1 MPNQNYNTYLHIMNK
16 ELLHERFEYKDGQL
30 IYKISTGRRVKIG
43 DVAGTIDTNGYRR
56 ISINKKRY
64 MAHRLVWTYHNGEIQ
79 TGYQIDHMNGVK
91 DDNRIE
97 NLRLATPSQNSSN
110 RPKNK
115 INKSGFKGVSW
126 HKRDKKWQ
134 ADIMHNNKT
143 IRLGLFATPELA
155 HDAYVGAATKHQG
168 EFAFTK

>member
-1 MPNQNYNTYLHIMNK
+1 MNK
-16 ELLHERFEYKDGQL
+16 EQLNERFEYKDGQL
-30 IYKISTGRRVKIG
+30 IYKIGISIRVKIG

-64 MAHRLVWTYHNGEIQ
+64 MAHRLVWTYHNGEILN
-79 TGYQIDHMNGVK
+79 GLQIDHMNGVK

-115 INKSGFKGVSW
+115 INKSGFKGVCWSKQ
-126 HKRDKKWQ
+126 HKKWM

-143 IRLGLFATPELA
+143 IRLGRFATAELA
-155 HDAYVGAATKHQG
+155 HAAYKQAATKHQG
-168 EFAFTK
+168 DFAFTK